1 VITLFLLLASQV
13 SPEVSPEPLSWDATL
28 APRLRAATEEQRAQ
42 IAASLSDRA
51 HLLPL
56 ILDLAHDPDRRVA
69 RPAAEALQALCRKS
83 TATTRDLVSA
93 EAVDLRQSA

>member
-1 VITLFLLLASQV
+1 MITPFLLLVSQV
-13 SPEVSPEPLSWDATL
+13 SPEPPSWDASL
-28 APRLRAATEEQRAQ
+28 APRLRAATEEQRAH
-42 IAASLSDRA
+42 IASALADRG

-83 TATTRDLVSA
+83 TATTRDLTPAQTV
-93 EAVDLRQSA
+93 EWP